1 MKTHRS
7 SLDMNSTHKER
18 NIRTEGGQRMKS
30 TPVKY
35 RDRKPLVNKNNV
47 NNQNVKE
54 KVDKRKQNKS

>member
-1 MKTHRS
+1 
-7 SLDMNSTHKER
+7 
-18 NIRTEGGQRMKS
+18 MKS